1 MIEGLTG
8 VEFERPQLAYAS
20 IPLAALVYY
29 LLSRLWRRLGPAAW
43 TLNPLA
49 RWAGRV
55 EEPRLSVLDAAR
67 ILLLALVFVAAAN
80 PHVIVVEKHTVA
92 ESREARLEVEP
103 RPGLVIMLDVS
114 GSMAGEKLADAVSAV
129 RRVLDVLDPRVDV
142 GLIAFNDSIA
152 LLVPPT
158 SNRTMVEA
166 ALAKLEASGGTMY
179 RYPMTSAYSMLR
191 VYREHGLPAYLVIV
205 SDGIPADAE
214 DAVRLARTYAIE
226 GIKIHAVLIGPE
238 AMGLGVLE
246 EITGPTGGQVY
257 NIADTGRLGEI
268 LEDIA
273 GRVNKE
279 VRVTLDLQLEVKV
292 ERREPLTDLIAY
304 AVIALASLASVIRY
318 RRVRAEP

>member
-1 MIEGLTG
+1 MIEGLAG

-20 IPLAALVYY
+20 IPLAVLVYY
-29 LLSRLWRRLGPAAW
+29 MLSRLWRRLGPAAW

-55 EEPRLSVLDAAR
+55 EEPRLLVLDAAR
-67 ILLLALVFVAAAN
+67 ILLAAMVFVAAAN
-80 PHVIVVEKHTVA
+80 PYVIVVEKHTVA

-114 GSMAGEKLADAVSAV
+114 GSMAGQKLADAVSAV
-129 RRVLDVLDPRVDV
+129 RRVLEVLDPRIDV
-142 GLIAFNDSIA
+142 GLIAFNDSVA

-166 ALAKLEASGGTMY
+166 ALARLEAAGGTMY
-179 RYPMTSAYSMLR
+179 RYPMISAYSMLR

-214 DAVRLARTYAIE
+214 DAVRLAGMYALE
-226 GIKIHAVLIGPE
+226 GIKIHAVLIGSE
-238 AMGLGVLE
+238 AMGQGILE

-257 NIADTGRLGEI
+257 NIADTSRLGEI

-279 VRVTLDLQLEVKV
+279 VKVSLDLRLEVEV

-304 AVIALASLASVIRY
+304 AVIALASIASVIRY